1 MRSALFLIFVVQC
14 SCVLGQT
21 DVSVHT
27 SLMYD
32 TVQVAEVFELR
43 YTIEGAKVEEELY
56 FESLIGL
63 TQVSGPNTG
72 FVYQSNNGVITQSYT
87 YTFLL
92 KADEEGV
99 YLVPSIPV
107 ITDQG
112 INHTDEVSVVVT
124 TLTDLQKEARA
135 RKKSRDL
142 FSFFSEPME
151 DPFLK
156 ELKDL
161 DIQRD
166 MSFDFFNGSSLDHH
180 LKMWINE
187 WEKQFDKVLPRDDSS
202 RVKKTDKV
210 KIYKM

>member
-14 SCVLGQT
+14 SCILGQT
-21 DVSVHT
+21 EVSVHT

-56 FESLIGL
+56 FDRLIGL
-63 TQVSGPNTG
+63 TQISGPNTG

-99 YLVPSIPV
+99 FLIPSIPV

-112 INHTDEVSVVVT
+112 MSYTDEVSVVVT
-124 TLTDLQKEARA
+124 TLTDRQKEARA

-142 FSFFSEPME
+142 FSFFSEPIE
-151 DPFLK
+151 DPFFK
-156 ELKDL
+156 ELQDL

-166 MSFDFFNGSSLDHH
+166 MSFDFFNGSSLDYH
-180 LKMWINE
+180 LKMWMNE

>member
-56 FESLIGL
+56 FDRLIGL
-63 TQVSGPNTG
+63 TQISGPNTG
-72 FVYQSNNGVITQSYT
+72 FVYQSNNGVITQSYS

-99 YLVPSIPV
+99 FLIPSIPV

-112 INHTDEVSVVVT
+112 MSYTDEVSVVVT
-124 TLTDLQKEARA
+124 TLTDRQKEARA

-142 FSFFSEPME
+142 FSFFS
-151 DPFLK
+151 D
-156 ELKDL
+156 
-161 DIQRD
+161 
-166 MSFDFFNGSSLDHH
+166 
-180 LKMWINE
+180 
-187 WEKQFDKVLPRDDSS
+187 EKLGKPLQKLS
-202 RVKKTDKV
+202 
-210 KIYKM
+210 